1 MIFQVTSLARSLHPA
16 ERGIGLKCAW
26 VINHEWNYSVYIA
39 LYLDWSTSAG
49 RLSQPKPNKDSQWLC
64 HILLGW
70 GSCLLPT
77 FKDAIFFHESLFI
90 LETQFCFLLLLFI
103 GAFFYLGI
111 SGKCVYSKITALD
124 RGPHPDLKTGITAA
138 WAERQPHQT
147 LSSKGKWKAFSYC
160 HTLSLP
166 GLVDI
171 TLINKMWPGHSMLMC
186 FGEGE
191 MHVLAISGTT
201 RSEVPRWL

>member
-1 MIFQVTSLARSLHPA
+1 MIFQVTSFARSLHPA

-70 GSCLLPT
+70 GSCSLPT

-90 LETQFCFLLLLFI
+90 LETQFCF
-103 GAFFYLGI
+103 FYYCYL
-111 SGKCVYSKITALD
+111 SG
-124 RGPHPDLKTGITAA
+124 
-138 WAERQPHQT
+138 
-147 LSSKGKWKAFSYC
+147 LSSIWGLAANVF
-160 HTLSLP
+160 TVRLLP
-166 GLVDI
+166 LTKD
-171 TLINKMWPGHSMLMC
+171 LIL
-186 FGEGE
+186 
-191 MHVLAISGTT
+191 I
-201 RSEVPRWL
+201 

>member
-1 MIFQVTSLARSLHPA
+1 MIFQVTSLAPSLHPA

-70 GSCLLPT
+70 GSCSLPT

-90 LETQFCFLLLLFI
+90 LETHFSFLLLLFI
-103 GAFFYLGI
+103 WAFFYLGI
-111 SGKCVYSKITALD
+111 SGKRVYSKITALD
-124 RGPHPDLKTGITAA
+124 RGTHPDLKTGITAA
-138 WAERQPHQT
+138 WAERQTHQT
-147 LSSKGKWKAFSYC
+147 LSSKR
-160 HTLSLP
+160 
-166 GLVDI
+166 
-171 TLINKMWPGHSMLMC
+171 KMKS
-186 FGEGE
+186 
-191 MHVLAISGTT
+191 I
-201 RSEVPRWL
+201 